1 MEAQVSIAHVT
12 ADEVLDSRGNPT
24 VEATV
29 ILSDGSRASAT
40 VPSGASTGQS
50 EARELRDGETSR
62 YSGKGVQRVVGKIC
76 GPIAKIL
83 RGIVADDQW
92 RIDAMLTGLD
102 GTEFKSNL
110 GANALLGVSI
120 ACARVAAQSCG
131 LPLFRYLGGESAHVL
146 PVPMLNVLNGGMHA
160 QGGPDIQELMIVP
173 HGAPTFKEALR
184 AAVETYHALRMVL
197 TDWNAS
203 TNLGDEGGYVP
214 RFASNDIAFDAIMMA
229 IERAGYRPG
238 NDISL
243 ALDFA
248 ASALHRDGAYYLPL
262 DGLVLSATEMI
273 DYCSRLLDRY
283 PIVSI
288 EDPLADD
295 DWHGYQALTA
305 RLGHRVQIVGDDLFV
320 SNRAFLVRGMRE
332 HCCNG
337 VLIKPNQVGT
347 VTETLDTARMA
358 IMAGYAAPVSHRSG
372 ETEDT
377 SIADLAVALNCGQ
390 IKAGAPARGER
401 VAKYNRLLQIERTL
415 GARAR
420 YMGSDAFP
428 RLRDGERH
436 AEDGVAGTA

>member
-1 MEAQVSIAHVT
+1 MEVQVSIAHVT

-50 EARELRDGETSR
+50 EARELRDCDTSR
-62 YSGKGVQRVVGKIC
+62 YGGRGVQQAVRNVC
-76 GPIAKIL
+76 GPVAKIL
-83 RGIVADDQW
+83 RGVAADDQW
-92 RIDAMLTGLD
+92 RIDAMLAGLD

-120 ACARVAAQSCG
+120 ACARVAAKSCG

-146 PVPMLNVLNGGMHA
+146 PVPMLNILNGGLHA
-160 QGGPDIQELMIVP
+160 HGGPDIQEFMIVP
-173 HGAPTFKEALR
+173 LGAPTVREALR
-184 AAVETYHALRMVL
+184 AAVETYHALGAVL
-197 TDWNAS
+197 TDWNTS

-214 RFASNDIAFDAIMMA
+214 RLASNEVALDAIMAA
-229 IERAGYRPG
+229 IERAGYTPG
-238 NDISL
+238 EDIAL

-248 ASALHRDGAYYLPL
+248 ASSLRRDGVYHLPL
-262 DGLVLSATEMI
+262 DNLALTSSEMI
-273 DYCSRLLDRY
+273 DYCGRLLDRY

-295 DWHGYQALTA
+295 DWQGYQALTA
-305 RLGHRVQIVGDDLFV
+305 CLGHRVQIVGDDLFV
-320 SNRAFLVRGMRE
+320 SNRTFLLRGLRE

-347 VTETLDTARMA
+347 ITETLDTARMA
-358 IMAGYAAPVSHRSG
+358 IMSGFATPVSHRSG

-401 VAKYNRLLQIERTL
+401 LAKYNRLMEIERML
-415 GARAR
+415 GARAS
-420 YMGSDAFP
+420 YVGKNAFP
-428 RLRDGERH
+428 LRR
-436 AEDGVAGTA
+436 DGVADLA